1 MFFSEFTHTVL
12 SRKRCDLD
20 TFFLG
25 EEEEGEKNH
34 LFAESNASFLLRF
47 FPFPLPGNRDVRHI
61 FLKKEERDIF
71 FFWKSWRLF
80 WAREG
85 EFYLF
90 GKSFGFGFCSRGG
103 PPSTEPDIWSRH
115 TTKFKEGRGRK
126 GGLWLVWGLGGGRRR
141 KNSK

>member
-34 LFAESNASFLLRF
+34 LFAELNASFLLRF

-71 FFWKSWRLF
+71 FFWKSWRLDLL
-80 WAREG
+80 G
-85 EFYLF
+85 P
-90 GKSFGFGFCSRGG
+90 RGG
-103 PPSTEPDIWSRH
+103 ILFIWQI
-115 TTKFKEGRGRK
+115 
-126 GGLWLVWGLGGGRRR
+126 LWLWLLQQGGASQYRA
-141 KNSK
+141 